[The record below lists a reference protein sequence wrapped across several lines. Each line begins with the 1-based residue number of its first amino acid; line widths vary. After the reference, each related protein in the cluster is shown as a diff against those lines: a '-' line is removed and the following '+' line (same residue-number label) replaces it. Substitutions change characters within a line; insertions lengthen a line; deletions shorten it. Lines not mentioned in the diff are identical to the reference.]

1 MHDFQMNAMRL
12 RVTLSLKH
20 QRVIQESITKA
31 IFCLYTAQLI
41 AQKLNLS
48 ILSCIRC
55 NPLLQCAHMI
65 PIMLAGTSS
74 IVFSCH

>member
-1 MHDFQMNAMRL
+1 MHDFQVKAMRL

-20 QRVIQESITKA
+20 QRAIQELITKA
-31 IFCLYTAQLI
+31 IFCLHPAQLT
-41 AQKLNLS
+41 ALKLNLS
-48 ILSCIRC
+48 ILSRIRC